1 MAAVPG
7 GWIVSRILLVTF
19 ILCGLALLPGSARAQ
34 DAPASQKDSAR
45 LKQFFADDWKY
56 WLAAYPEFATSVGA
70 PGYNDRWT
78 DESLEA
84 AAARAAH
91 VQAALKILA
100 SIDRTALGPED
111 QLSYDLYQRALA
123 GAAEGYRFQYEA
135 NPFASVSQTSL
146 VRPVDQLDGPQQ
158 TILQVI
164 AMMPA
169 ARADDYENIVKR
181 LRGAPALVDQTIAQ
195 MQSGLAQRNTPPQIV
210 MRDVPKQVSDQIVD
224 DPDQSPMLAAFAH
237 FPDTVPAADQ
247 QRLHDEARAAYR
259 DDFVPAFRKLHDF
272 LVNDYIPHCV
282 ETIAISDL
290 PGGAANYAYN
300 VRFHTTTDLTPQQ
313 IHQIGLDEVK
323 RINAQMQ
330 QVMAETGFHGT
341 MQEFF
346 HFLES
351 DPQFF
356 FSKPEDMLLAYRD
369 IAKRI
374 DPQLPRI
381 IGTLP
386 RLTYGVQAVPLA
398 IAPSQTAA
406 YYQPGSPQAGRPG
419 WFFVN
424 TYDLPHREKW
434 EMESLTLHEAVPGH
448 HLQLSLEAEMQG
460 MPDFRT
466 QLEYTAY
473 VEGWALYC
481 ETMGSELGLYT
492 DPYQKFGQLAN
503 EMWRAVRL
511 VIDTGIH
518 SEGWTRDQAIQ
529 YFHDNTSISEH
540 DATVEVDRYIVWPG
554 QALGYKIGQMEIR
567 SLRTEAEQKLGAR
580 FDERAFHD
588 AVLGEGAL
596 PMDVL
601 ATRIHAW
608 IAAEQAK
615 PVAPAATGAN

>member
-1 MAAVPG
+1 VNRIVLATLLISCLAV
-7 GWIVSRILLVTF
+7 
-19 ILCGLALLPGSARAQ
+19 LPEFARAQ
-34 DAPASQKDSAR
+34 NASSPASGNDSAR

-56 WLAAYPEFATSVGA
+56 WLSAYPEFATSVGV

-78 DESLEA
+78 DESPEA
-84 AAARAAH
+84 VAARAAH
-91 VQAALKILA
+91 VDAALQTLA
-100 SIDRTALGPED
+100 SIDRGALSPED
-111 QLSYDLYQRALA
+111 QLSYDLYRRALA
-123 GAAEGYRFQYEA
+123 AAAEGYHFHYEP
-135 NPFASVSQTSL
+135 NPFASVSQQSL
-146 VRPVDQLDGPQQ
+146 LRPVEQMDGVQSNV
-158 TILQVI
+158 LQVI
-164 AMMPA
+164 ALMPA
-169 ARADDYENIVKR
+169 ERADDYEDIVKR
-181 LRGAPALVDQTIAQ
+181 LRAVPTVVDQTIAQ
-195 MQSGLAQRNTPPQIV
+195 MQEGLKQRNTPPQIV
-210 MRDVPKQVSDQIVD
+210 MRDVPKQISDQIVD
-224 DPDQSPMLAAFAH
+224 DPDQSPLLAAFAH
-237 FPDTVPAADQ
+237 FPDTVSAADQ

-282 ETIAISDL
+282 NTIAVSDL
-290 PGGAANYAYN
+290 PDGAANYSYN
-300 VRFHTTTDLTPQQ
+300 VRFHTTTDLTPQK

-323 RINAQMQ
+323 RISAQMQ
-330 QVMAETGFHGT
+330 QVMTETGFHGT

-346 HFLES
+346 HFLET
-351 DPQFF
+351 DPQFYF
-356 FSKPEDMLLAYRD
+356 TKPEDLLMAYRD
-369 IAKRI
+369 LDKRI

-398 IAPSQTAA
+398 IAPSQTSA
-406 YYQPGSPQAGRPG
+406 YYQPGSPEAGRPG
-419 WFFVN
+419 WFYVN
-424 TYDLPHREKW
+424 TYDLPHRPKW
-434 EMESLTLHEAVPGH
+434 EMESLALHESVPGH

-460 MPDFRT
+460 IPEFRT

-511 VIDTGIH
+511 VVDTGIH

-540 DATVEVDRYIVWPG
+540 NATVEVDRYIVWPG

-567 SLRTEAEQKLGAR
+567 QLRTEAEQQLGPR

-615 PVAPAATGAN
+615 PAAPATSATN

>member
-1 MAAVPG
+1 MN
-7 GWIVSRILLVTF
+7 RILVAAFMLS
-19 ILCGLALLPGSARAQ
+19 CLALLPKFARAQ
-34 DAPASQKDSAR
+34 SAPAAAPSDAAR
-45 LKQFFADDWKY
+45 LKQFFADDWNY
-56 WLAAYPEFATSVGA
+56 WMAAYPEFATSVGV

-78 DESLEA
+78 DESPA
-84 AAARAAH
+84 AVAARAAH
-91 VQAALKILA
+91 VQAVLQTLA
-100 SIDRTALGPED
+100 TFDRSQLNAED
-111 QLSYDLYQRALA
+111 QLSYDLYLRAMRDTL
-123 GAAEGYRFQYEA
+123 EGYRFHYEPD
-135 NPFASVSQTSL
+135 PFASVSQGNL
-146 VRPVDQLDGPQQ
+146 LRPVDQMEGVQQ
-158 TILQVI
+158 NIAQVI
-164 AMMPA
+164 ALMPA
-169 ARADDYENIVKR
+169 ERAGDYENIVKR
-181 LRGAPALVDQTIAQ
+181 LRGVPQVVDQTIAQ
-195 MQSGLAQRNTPPQIV
+195 MKEGLAQRNTPPKIV

-224 DPDQSPMLAAFAH
+224 DPDQSPLLAAFAH
-237 FPDTVPAADQ
+237 FPDNVPAADQ

-259 DDFVPAFRKLHDF
+259 ESFVPAFQKLHDY
-272 LVNDYIPHCV
+272 LVNEYIPHCV
-282 ETIAISDL
+282 DTIAMSDL
-290 PGGAANYAYN
+290 PDGAANYAYN
-300 VRFHTTTDLTPQQ
+300 VHWHTTTDLTPQQ
-313 IHQIGLDEVK
+313 IHQIGLDEVA
-323 RINAQMQ
+323 RLHTLML
-330 QVMAETGFHGT
+330 QVMTETDYHGT
-341 MQEFF
+341 LQDFF
-346 HFLES
+346 TFLES

-356 FSKPEDMLLAYRD
+356 YSKPEDMLLAYRD
-369 IAKRI
+369 LAKRI

-398 IAPSQTAA
+398 IAPSQTSA

-434 EMESLTLHEAVPGH
+434 EMESLALHESVPGH
-448 HLQLSLEAEMQG
+448 HLQISLAAEMQG
-460 MPDFRT
+460 MPEFRK

-481 ETMGSELGLYT
+481 ETLGSELGLYT

-554 QALGYKIGQMEIR
+554 QALGYKIGQMQIR
-567 SLRTEAEQKLGAR
+567 KLRTEAEQQLGPR

-601 ATRIHAW
+601 ATRIDAW

-615 PVAPAATGAN
+615 PATPAATHAAN

>member
-1 MAAVPG
+1 MN
-7 GWIVSRILLVTF
+7 RILFV
-19 ILCGLALLPGSARAQ
+19 ALLFSCLAVLPEFARAQ
-34 DAPASQKDSAR
+34 NAAAPASGNDSTR
-45 LKQFFADDWKY
+45 LKQFFDEDWKY

-78 DESLEA
+78 DESPDA
-84 AAARAAH
+84 VAARAAH
-91 VQAALKILA
+91 VQAALQKLA
-100 SIDRTALGPED
+100 SIDRSALNPED

-123 GAAEGYRFQYEA
+123 GAAEGYRFHYEPD
-135 NPFASVSQTSL
+135 PFASVSQSSL
-146 VRPVDQLDGPQQ
+146 LRPVDQMDGPQEAL
-158 TILQVI
+158 LQII
-164 AMMPA
+164 ALMPA
-169 ARADDYENIVKR
+169 ERADDYENIVKR
-181 LRGAPALVDQTIAQ
+181 LRAVPTAVDQTIAQ
-195 MQSGLAQRNTPPQIV
+195 MQEGLKQHNTPPRIV
-210 MRDVPKQVSDQIVD
+210 MRDVPKQVTDQIVD
-224 DPDQSPMLAAFAH
+224 DPDQSPLLDAFHH
-237 FPDTVPAADQ
+237 FPDTISTADQ
-247 QRLHDEARAAYR
+247 QRLHEEARAAYR
-259 DDFVPAFRKLHDF
+259 DNFVPAFRKLHDF

-282 ETIAISDL
+282 DTIAIGDL
-290 PGGAANYAYN
+290 PDGAANYAYN
-300 VRFHTTTDLTPQQ
+300 VRWHTTTDLTAQQ

-323 RINAQMQ
+323 RIQGLMQ
-330 QVMAETGFHGT
+330 QVMTETGFHGT

-356 FSKPEDMLLAYRD
+356 FTKPDDLLMAYRD
-369 IAKRI
+369 LDKRI
-374 DPQLPRI
+374 DPQLTRI

-398 IAPSQTAA
+398 IAPSQTSA

-419 WFFVN
+419 WFYVN
-424 TYDLPHREKW
+424 TYDLPHRPKW
-434 EMESLTLHEAVPGH
+434 EMESLALHESVPGH
-448 HLQLSLEAEMQG
+448 HLQLSLQAEMKG
-460 MPDFRT
+460 LPEFRT
-466 QLEYTAY
+466 QIEYTAY

-511 VIDTGIH
+511 VVDTGIH

-540 DATVEVDRYIVWPG
+540 NATVEVDRYIVWPG

-567 SLRTEAEQKLGAR
+567 RLRTEAEQQLGSR

-596 PMDVL
+596 PMDIL

-608 IAAEQAK
+608 VAAEQAK
-615 PVAPAATGAN
+615 PAAPAPSATN

>member
-1 MAAVPG
+1 MN
-7 GWIVSRILLVTF
+7 RILFVLLV
-19 ILCGLALLPGSARAQ
+19 LCCFALVPQFARAQ
-34 DAPASQKDSAR
+34 AGSAPPSQKEAAR
-45 LKQFFADDWKY
+45 LKQFLADDWKY
-56 WLAAYPEFATSVGA
+56 WLAAYPEFATAVGV

-84 AAARAAH
+84 AAARAGH
-91 VQAALKILA
+91 VQAALQSLA
-100 SIDRTALGPED
+100 SIDRSALSAED
-111 QLSYDLYQRALA
+111 QLNYDLYQRALA
-123 GAAEGYRFQYEA
+123 EAAEGYRFHYEA
-135 NPFASVSQTSL
+135 DPFASVSQANL
-146 VRPVDQLDGPQQ
+146 LRPVDQLDGPQQ
-158 TILQVI
+158 SILQVI

-169 ARADDYENIVKR
+169 ARAGDYEDIVKR
-181 LRGAPALVDQTIAQ
+181 LRGVPALVDQTIAQ
-195 MQSGLAQRNTPPQIV
+195 MQQGLAQHDTPPQIV
-210 MRDVPKQVSDQIVD
+210 MRDVPKQVTDQIVD

-237 FPDTVPAADQ
+237 FPDTVLAADQ

-282 ETIAISDL
+282 DTIAISDL
-290 PGGAANYAYN
+290 PGGAANYAFN

-313 IHQIGLDEVK
+313 IHQIGLDEVT
-323 RINAQMQ
+323 RLNAQMQ

-356 FSKPEDMLLAYRD
+356 FTKPDDMLLAYRD

-460 MPDFRT
+460 IPDFRT

-567 SLRTEAEQKLGAR
+567 SLRTEAEQKLGPR

-601 ATRIHAW
+601 AARIHAW
-608 IAAEQAK
+608 IAVEQAR
-615 PVAPAATGAN
+615 PAAPATNGAN

>member
-1 MAAVPG
+1 MN
-7 GWIVSRILLVTF
+7 RILFV
-19 ILCGLALLPGSARAQ
+19 ALLFSCLAVLPEFARAQ
-34 DAPASQKDSAR
+34 NAAAPASGNDSTR
-45 LKQFFADDWKY
+45 LKQFFDEDWKY

-78 DESLEA
+78 DESPDA
-84 AAARAAH
+84 VAARAAH
-91 VQAALKILA
+91 VQAALQKLA
-100 SIDRTALGPED
+100 SIDRSALNPED

-123 GAAEGYRFQYEA
+123 GAAEGYRFHYEPD
-135 NPFASVSQTSL
+135 PFASVSQSSL
-146 VRPVDQLDGPQQ
+146 LRPVDQMDGPQEAL
-158 TILQVI
+158 LQII
-164 AMMPA
+164 ALMPA
-169 ARADDYENIVKR
+169 EHADDYENIVKR
-181 LRGAPALVDQTIAQ
+181 LRAVPTAVDQTIAQ
-195 MQSGLAQRNTPPQIV
+195 MQEGLKQHNTPPRIV
-210 MRDVPKQVSDQIVD
+210 MRDVPKQVTDQIVD
-224 DPDQSPMLAAFAH
+224 DPDQSPLLDAFHH
-237 FPDTVPAADQ
+237 FPDTISTADQ
-247 QRLHDEARAAYR
+247 QRLHEEARAAYR
-259 DDFVPAFRKLHDF
+259 DNFVPAFRKLHDF

-282 ETIAISDL
+282 DTIAIGDL
-290 PGGAANYAYN
+290 PDGAANYAYN
-300 VRFHTTTDLTPQQ
+300 VRWHTTTDLTAQQ

-323 RINAQMQ
+323 RIQGQMQ
-330 QVMAETGFHGT
+330 QVMTETGFHGT

-356 FSKPEDMLLAYRD
+356 FTKPDDLLMAYRD
-369 IAKRI
+369 LDKRI
-374 DPQLPRI
+374 DPQLTLI

-398 IAPSQTAA
+398 IAPSQTSA

-419 WFFVN
+419 WFYVN
-424 TYDLPHREKW
+424 TYDLPHRPRW
-434 EMESLTLHEAVPGH
+434 EMESLALHESVPGH
-448 HLQLSLEAEMQG
+448 HLQLSLQAEMKG
-460 MPDFRT
+460 LPDFRT
-466 QLEYTAY
+466 QIEYTAY

-511 VIDTGIH
+511 VVDTGIH

-540 DATVEVDRYIVWPG
+540 NATVEVDRYIVWPG

-567 SLRTEAEQKLGAR
+567 RLRTEAEQQLGAR

-596 PMDVL
+596 PMDIL

-615 PVAPAATGAN
+615 PAAPAPSATN

>member
-1 MAAVPG
+1 VNRF
-7 GWIVSRILLVTF
+7 IFLTLL
-19 ILCGLALLPGSARAQ
+19 ISCLALFPQSGRAQ
-34 DAPASQKDSAR
+34 GSPAAANSQTQSVR
-45 LKQFFADDWKY
+45 LKQFFDADWKY
-56 WLAAYPEFATSVGA
+56 WLAVYPEFATAVGA

-78 DESLEA
+78 DDSPEA

-91 VQAALKILA
+91 VQDALATLA
-100 SIDRTALGPED
+100 GFDRAQLSPED
-111 QLSYDLYQRALA
+111 QLSYDLYRRALSD
-123 GAAEGYRFQYEA
+123 AAEGYRFHYEPD
-135 NPFASVSQTSL
+135 PFASVAQSNL
-146 VRPVDQLDGPQQ
+146 LRPVDQLDGPQQ
-158 TILQVI
+158 SVLQVI

-169 ARADDYENIVKR
+169 DRAEDFEDIVKR
-181 LRGAPALVDQTIAQ
+181 LRGVPVVVDQTIAQ
-195 MQSGLAQRNTPPQIV
+195 MQTGLVQHNTPAQIV

-224 DPDQSPMLAAFAH
+224 DPDQSPLLAAFQH
-237 FPDTVPAADQ
+237 FPASVSAADQ

-272 LVNDYIPHCV
+272 LVTDYIPHCV
-282 ETIAISDL
+282 ASIAIADL
-290 PGGAANYAYN
+290 PDGAANYAYN
-300 VRFHTTTDLTPQQ
+300 VRWHTTTNLTPQQ
-313 IHQIGLDEVK
+313 IHQIGLDEVA

-356 FSKPEDMLLAYRD
+356 FTKPEDLLMSYRD
-369 IAKRI
+369 LDKRI
-374 DPQLPRI
+374 DPQLSRI

-424 TYDLPHREKW
+424 TYDLPHRPKW
-434 EMESLTLHEAVPGH
+434 EMESLALHESVPGH

-460 MPDFRT
+460 MPQFRT

-518 SEGWTRDQAIQ
+518 SEGWTRDQALQ

-540 DATVEVDRYIVWPG
+540 DAEVEVDRYIVWPG
-554 QALGYKIGQMEIR
+554 QALGYKIGQMQIR
-567 SLRTEAEQKLGAR
+567 RLRTEAEQQLGAR

-601 ATRIHAW
+601 ATRIQAW
-608 IAAEQAK
+608 IGAEQAK
-615 PVAPAATGAN
+615 PAAPPVPDAN

>member
-1 MAAVPG
+1 MNRV
-7 GWIVSRILLVTF
+7 LLVTF
-19 ILCGLALLPGSARAQ
+19 ILCSLAFLPESARAQ
-34 DAPASQKDSAR
+34 GAIASASQKESAR

-70 PGYNDRWT
+70 PGYNDSWT
-78 DESLEA
+78 DESPA
-84 AAARAAH
+84 AVAARAAH
-91 VQAALKILA
+91 VQAALQTLA
-100 SIDRTALGPED
+100 SIDRAALGPED

-123 GAAEGYRFQYEA
+123 GAAEGYRFHYEA
-135 NPFASVSQTSL
+135 DPFASVNQTSL

-164 AMMPA
+164 AMMPVE
-169 ARADDYENIVKR
+169 RADDFENIVKR
-181 LRGAPALVDQTIAQ
+181 LRGVPALVDQTIAQ
-195 MQSGLAQRNTPPQIV
+195 MQDGLAQRNTPPKIV

-259 DDFVPAFRKLHDF
+259 DDFVPAFRKLHDY

-282 ETIAISDL
+282 DTIAISDL

-323 RINAQMQ
+323 RINGQMQ

-381 IGTLP
+381 VGTLP

-406 YYQPGSPQAGRPG
+406 YYQPGSPQTGRPG

-567 SLRTEAEQKLGAR
+567 SLRTEAEQKLGPR

-588 AVLGEGAL
+588 AILGEGAL

-615 PVAPAATGAN
+615 PAAPATSGAN

>member
-1 MAAVPG
+1 MN
-7 GWIVSRILLVTF
+7 RILFV
-19 ILCGLALLPGSARAQ
+19 ALLFSCLAVLPEFARAQ
-34 DAPASQKDSAR
+34 NAAAPASGNDSTR
-45 LKQFFADDWKY
+45 LKQFFDEDWKY

-78 DESLEA
+78 DESPDA
-84 AAARAAH
+84 VAARAAH
-91 VQAALKILA
+91 VQAALQTLA
-100 SIDRTALGPED
+100 SINRAALNPED

-123 GAAEGYRFQYEA
+123 GAAEGYRFHYEPD
-135 NPFASVSQTSL
+135 PFASVSQSSL
-146 VRPVDQLDGPQQ
+146 LRPVDQMDGPQEAL
-158 TILQVI
+158 LQII
-164 AMMPA
+164 ALMPA
-169 ARADDYENIVKR
+169 EHADDYENIVKR
-181 LRGAPALVDQTIAQ
+181 LRAVPTAVDQTIAQ
-195 MQSGLAQRNTPPQIV
+195 MQEGLKQHNTPPCIV

-224 DPDQSPMLAAFAH
+224 DPDQSPLLDAFHH
-237 FPDTVPAADQ
+237 FPETISAADR
-247 QRLHDEARAAYR
+247 QRLHEEARAAYR
-259 DDFVPAFRKLHDF
+259 ENFVPAFRKLHDF
-272 LVNDYIPHCV
+272 LVNDYIPHCID
-282 ETIAISDL
+282 TIAVGDL
-290 PGGAANYAYN
+290 PDGAANYAYN
-300 VRFHTTTDLTPQQ
+300 VRWHTTTDLTAQQ

-323 RINAQMQ
+323 RIQGQMQ
-330 QVMAETGFHGT
+330 QVMTETGFHGT

-356 FSKPEDMLLAYRD
+356 FTKPDDLLMAYRD
-369 IAKRI
+369 LDKRI
-374 DPQLPRI
+374 DPQLTRI

-398 IAPSQTAA
+398 IAPSQTSA

-419 WFFVN
+419 WFYVN
-424 TYDLPHREKW
+424 TYDLPHRPKW
-434 EMESLTLHEAVPGH
+434 EMESLALHESVPGH
-448 HLQLSLEAEMQG
+448 HLQLSLQAEMKG
-460 MPDFRT
+460 LPEFRT
-466 QLEYTAY
+466 QIEYTAY

-511 VIDTGIH
+511 VVDTGIH

-540 DATVEVDRYIVWPG
+540 NATVEVDRYIVWPG

-567 SLRTEAEQKLGAR
+567 RLRTEAEQQLGAR

-596 PMDVL
+596 PMDIL

-608 IAAEQAK
+608 IAAEQAE
-615 PVAPAATGAN
+615 PAAPAPSATN

>member
-1 MAAVPG
+1 MNRIVLATLFISCLAV
-7 GWIVSRILLVTF
+7 
-19 ILCGLALLPGSARAQ
+19 LPEFARAQ
-34 DAPASQKDSAR
+34 NAPSPASGNDSAR
-45 LKQFFADDWKY
+45 LKQFFADDWNY
-56 WLAAYPEFATSVGA
+56 WLAAYPEFATSVGV

-78 DESLEA
+78 DESAEA
-84 AAARAAH
+84 VAARAAH
-91 VQAALKILA
+91 VDSALQTLA
-100 SIDRTALGPED
+100 SIDRVALSVED
-111 QLSYDLYQRALA
+111 QLSYDLYHRALA
-123 GAAEGYRFQYEA
+123 AAAEGYHFHYEP
-135 NPFASVSQTSL
+135 NPFASVSQSSL
-146 VRPVDQLDGPQQ
+146 LRPVEQMDGVQS
-158 TILQVI
+158 TVLQVI

-169 ARADDYENIVKR
+169 ENAADYENIVKR
-181 LRGAPALVDQTIAQ
+181 LRAVPTVVDQTIAQ
-195 MQSGLAQRNTPPQIV
+195 MQDGLKQHNTPPQIV

-224 DPDQSPMLAAFAH
+224 DPDQSPLLAAFAH
-237 FPDTVPAADQ
+237 FPDTVSAADQ

-259 DDFVPAFRKLHDF
+259 DDFAPAFRKLHDY
-272 LVNDYIPHCV
+272 LVNNYIPHCV
-282 ETIAISDL
+282 QTIAISDL
-290 PGGAANYAYN
+290 PDGAANYAYN
-300 VRFHTTTDLTPQQ
+300 VRWHTTTDLTPQQ

-323 RINAQMQ
+323 RISAQME
-330 QVMAETGFHGT
+330 QVMTETGFHGT

-346 HFLES
+346 HFLET
-351 DPQFF
+351 DPQFYF
-356 FSKPEDMLLAYRD
+356 TKPDDLLMTYRD
-369 IAKRI
+369 LDKRI

-398 IAPSQTAA
+398 IAPSQTSA
-406 YYQPGSPQAGRPG
+406 YYQPGSPEAGRPG

-424 TYDLPHREKW
+424 TYDLPHRPKW
-434 EMESLTLHEAVPGH
+434 EMESLALHESVPGH

-460 MPDFRT
+460 MPAFRT

-511 VIDTGIH
+511 VVDTGIH

-540 DATVEVDRYIVWPG
+540 NAAVEVDRYIVWPG

-567 SLRTEAEQKLGAR
+567 RLRTEAEQQLGPR

-608 IAAEQAK
+608 IAAEQSKSA
-615 PVAPAATGAN
+615 APATRETN

>member
-1 MAAVPG
+1 MN
-7 GWIVSRILLVTF
+7 RIFLA
-19 ILCGLALLPGSARAQ
+19 ALLLSCLAVLPEFARAQ
-34 DAPASQKDSAR
+34 SVTASASEKESAR
-45 LKQFFADDWKY
+45 LKQFFDQDWKY
-56 WLAAYPEFATSVGA
+56 WLAVYPEFATSVGV

-78 DESLEA
+78 DESPEA
-84 AAARAAH
+84 IAARAAH
-91 VQAALKILA
+91 LQSALQTLA
-100 SIDRTALGPED
+100 SIDRGKLSSED
-111 QLSYDLYQRALA
+111 QLSYDLYRRALA
-123 GAAEGYRFQYEA
+123 GAVEGYRFHYEPD
-135 NPFASVSQTSL
+135 PFASVSQSSL
-146 VRPVDQLDGPQQ
+146 LRPVDQMEGVQQ
-158 TILQVI
+158 NVLQII
-164 AMMPA
+164 AIMPA
-169 ARADDYENIVKR
+169 ERADDYENIVKR
-181 LRGAPALVDQTIAQ
+181 LRGVPALVDQTIAQ
-195 MQSGLAQRNTPPQIV
+195 MQEGLKQRNTPPKIV

-224 DPDQSPMLAAFAH
+224 DPDQSPLLAAFAH

-247 QRLHDEARAAYR
+247 KRLHDEARAAFR

-282 ETIAISDL
+282 DTISIADL
-290 PGGAANYAYN
+290 PDGAANYAYN
-300 VRFHTTTDLTPQQ
+300 VRWHTTTDLTPQQ
-313 IHQIGLDEVK
+313 IHQIGLDEVT
-323 RINAQMQ
+323 RIRTQMQ
-330 QVMAETGFHGT
+330 QVMTETGFHGT

-356 FSKPEDMLLAYRD
+356 FSKPEDMLVAYRD
-369 IAKRI
+369 LAKRI

-398 IAPSQTAA
+398 IAPSQTSA

-419 WFFVN
+419 WFYVN

-434 EMESLTLHEAVPGH
+434 EMESLTLHESVPGH
-448 HLQLSLEAEMQG
+448 HLQISLAAEMQN
-460 MPDFRT
+460 MPEFRK

-511 VIDTGIH
+511 VVDTGIH

-529 YFHDNTSISEH
+529 YFHDNTSISAH

-554 QALGYKIGQMEIR
+554 QALGYKIGQMQIR
-567 SLRTEAEQKLGAR
+567 RLRTEAEQQLGQR

-588 AVLGEGAL
+588 AVLDQGAL

-615 PVAPAATGAN
+615 PTSPAANATPATN